1 MLGRSL
7 SLRVCSTE
15 DLFDLLRRADVVLQ
29 PDTRFFGWLLDADTS
44 MAVFQMSMT
53 KELYS
58 IRKENA
64 EKERRIG

>member
-1 MLGRSL
+1 
-7 SLRVCSTE
+7 
-15 DLFDLLRRADVVLQ
+15 VVLQ